1 MDKERWKL
9 GHDIYFFLPMS
20 THTCMG
26 RGENIKRQRIPSH
39 KNSQLLLLKKKKK
52 FVSLV
57 CQEHRTPG
65 FILFPTCYSLFL
77 AVILHL
83 SAVNFSWFYLTT
95 RLRAHLY
102 KNE

>member
-52 FVSLV
+52 
-57 CQEHRTPG
+57 
-65 FILFPTCYSLFL
+65 SLFL
-77 AVILHL
+77 WCVKSTVLQG
-83 SAVNFSWFYLTT
+83 SYFSLLVTVCF
-95 RLRAHLY
+95 
-102 KNE
+102 